1 MNTSKMTARV
11 KVMTDPFK
19 RMLFLSSRGFYD
31 RVSDEEW
38 LKKAFR
44 LYMKKELNL
53 DDPKTYCEKLQWL
66 KLYDRN
72 PAYNKMVDKY
82 EVKKY
87 VDSVLGEGH
96 TIPAYGVW
104 DSFDEI
110 DFDSLPDQ
118 FVLKCTHDSGGSVVC
133 RDKASFD
140 IKAARKR
147 LNPRLQRNFYKV
159 GRQWV
164 YKDVKPRILAEQY
177 IPTLGNK
184 DSVEY
189 NLTCFDGRVGLIT
202 ICRGI
207 PHRTYA
213 DRTKDNYDRDFNYLP
228 FYAFYKNTHPIEK
241 PKEMDEII
249 RISEALSQGIPQVRV
264 DTYVIDG
271 TVYFGEMTFYTLNG
285 FIVFTPEEWD
295 RKLGDMI
302 RLPEKSENKQAVKEH
317 GL

>member
-1 MNTSKMTARV
+1 MTAGRQEEKRLQISQMTARM
-11 KVMTDPFK
+11 KIMLDPFE
-19 RMLFLSSRGFYD
+19 RMQFLSTRGFYD
-31 RVSDEEW
+31 KLSDEEW

-44 LYMKKELNL
+44 LYKKKELNL
-53 DDPKTYCEKLQWL
+53 DHPETFCEKVQWL
-66 KLYDRN
+66 KLYDHN
-72 PAYNKMVDKY
+72 PAYHQMVDKY
-82 EVKKY
+82 EVKQY
-87 VDSVLGEGH
+87 VDGILGKGH

-118 FVLKCTHDSGGSVVC
+118 FILKCTHDSGGFVVC

-140 IKAARKR
+140 IQAAREKLVPR
-147 LNPRLQRNFYKV
+147 LNRNFYWM

-164 YKDVKPRILAEQY
+164 YKDIKPRILAEQY
-177 IPTLGNK
+177 IPTLGNR

-189 NLTCFDGRVGLIT
+189 KLTCFDGRVGLIT

-207 PHRTYA
+207 PHAAYSVRTN
-213 DRTKDNYDRDFNYLP
+213 DNYDRDFNYLP
-228 FYAFYKNTHPIEK
+228 FYAFYKNTQPTEK

-271 TVYFGEMTFYTLNG
+271 TVYFGEMTFYTWNG

-295 RKLGDMI
+295 KKLGDMI
-302 RLPEKSENKQAVKEH
+302 RLPEKRI
-317 GL
+317 